1 MRARH
6 LFIMGSPLQFHWYF
20 LSSFFIVLMICLL
33 AGTPVY
39 ASPLPT
45 INSTCALEINSNSTR
60 NVDPIYLFDS
70 LDLPVPSDWWVNMV
84 AATLG
89 VIIAYG
95 VYYLRLRTMA
105 RQREQ
110 LEVEVAERTIAL
122 KLANDELDRE
132 IQSRAEF
139 NRALVHEL
147 KTPLTAILASAE
159 LFIDELADDARQDLA
174 KNIFRA
180 AQNLD
185 RRTDELL
192 DVTRGEIGILTVNP
206 VTSDIRPLLQN
217 TIETLKPTAARK
229 HQSLNIDITG
239 DIPPVN
245 IDDDRLRQVLYN
257 YLINAIKYTP
267 EKGSISLKAY
277 GTPENLNI
285 EVADNGPGI
294 SQEGQKRLFE
304 PYYRVP
310 QHGGAE
316 RLSGMG
322 LGLALSRMIVQLHG
336 GQVWVNSAP
345 GQGAVFGF
353 SLPLAKTRSNHESTD
368 DRR

>member
-1 MRARH
+1 
-6 LFIMGSPLQFHWYF
+6 
-20 LSSFFIVLMICLL
+20 
-33 AGTPVY
+33 
-39 ASPLPT
+39 
-45 INSTCALEINSNSTR
+45 
-60 NVDPIYLFDS
+60 
-70 LDLPVPSDWWVNMV
+70 MV
-84 AATLG
+84 AAALG
-89 VIIAYG
+89 VLIAYG

-159 LFIDELADDARQDLA
+159 LFIDELADDPRQDLA

-267 EKGSISLKAY
+267 EKGRISLKAY

-294 SQEGQKRLFE
+294 SQESQKRLFE

-310 QHGGAE
+310 QNDGAE

>member
-1 MRARH
+1 MV
-6 LFIMGSPLQFHWYF
+6 F
-20 LSSFFIVLMICLL
+20 LL
-33 AGTPVY
+33 AGSPVY
-39 ASPLPT
+39 ASSLPPT
-45 INSTCALEINSNSTR
+45 SPTCSLETNYTSTHNGN
-60 NVDPIYLFDS
+60 PIYLFDS
-70 LDLPVPSDWWVNMV
+70 MDLPVPSDWWVNMV

-89 VIIAYG
+89 VLIAYG
-95 VYYLRLRTMA
+95 VYYLRLRTIA
-105 RQREQ
+105 RQREL
-110 LEVEVAERTIAL
+110 LEIEVAERTIAL

-132 IQSRAEF
+132 IQRRAEF

-159 LFIDELADDARQDLA
+159 LFVDELVGDHRQDLA

-192 DVTRGEIGILTVNP
+192 DVTRGEIGILTINP
-206 VTSDIRPLLQN
+206 VTTDIRPLLQN
-217 TIETLKPTAARK
+217 IIEMLKPAAARK
-229 HQSLNIDITG
+229 HQSLDINIIG
-239 DIPPVN
+239 DIPPVH

-257 YLINAIKYTP
+257 YVINAIKYTP
-267 EKGSISLKAY
+267 EKGHISLKAY
-277 GTPENLNI
+277 GTPEDLNI
-285 EVADNGPGI
+285 EVTDNGPGI

-310 QHGGAE
+310 QNGTE

-322 LGLALSRMIVQLHG
+322 LGLALSKMIIQLHG
-336 GQVWVNSAP
+336 GRVWVNSAP

-353 SLPLAKTRSNHESTD
+353 SVPLAKTRSNYESTD
-368 DRR
+368 DRRRFSDR